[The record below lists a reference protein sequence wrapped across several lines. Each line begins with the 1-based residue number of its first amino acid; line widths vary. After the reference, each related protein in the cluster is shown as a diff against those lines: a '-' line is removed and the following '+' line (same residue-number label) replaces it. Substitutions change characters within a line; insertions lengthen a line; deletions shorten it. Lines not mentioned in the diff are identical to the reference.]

1 MKPLRP
7 QLRGL
12 IFKLTVFYVLLSL
25 PCLVLVETGILV
37 WEFNDL
43 MRGIEGGSLTRATQD
58 AAAELARTWPGA
70 DSQAQQYLATATEA
84 LVLRLQRPRGGLLQ
98 HDSYILTELSTEPLT
113 SAVLAGDGQL
123 LAIAPSNAGSRLQ
136 LPRPDSDEWRALVAG
151 RLVSIAESPYRIR
164 RALAPIAANGK
175 LDGYLLL
182 ELSLPVPWHR
192 FLLDASLEW
201 PIVLGYLL
209 VFGIAS
215 SFFLATWVTRRLNR
229 VARAATAWSR
239 GDFSDRIGDVSR
251 DELGHLS
258 NLLDAMALELK
269 DLLRSRAQLAT
280 LAERAR
286 LARDLHDTVKQ
297 KAFALSMQLA
307 GARRQL
313 GEHPASERVAQAE
326 KLGQQIQQELA
337 QILDELRAGDSALP
351 FAARLRVR
359 AQEWAQLSGMQLDL
373 DIGEIPALSTAQED
387 ALLRI
392 ADEALANVLRHS
404 GASRASLSLKRAGD
418 HAALAITDN
427 GRGTGD
433 EARPGM
439 GIANM
444 RERAAA
450 LPGGQFEFSSSAEQG
465 TRIDVRFLPS
475 GDRPRESSN
484 RARG

>member
-12 IFKLTVFYVLLSL
+12 IFKLTLFYVLLSL
-25 PCLVLVETGILV
+25 PCLVLVETGILA

-43 MRGIEGGSLTRATQD
+43 MSGIENGSLTRAAAD
-58 AAAELARTWPGA
+58 SAAELAHNWPDA
-70 DSQAQQYLATATEA
+70 DAPAQRYLATAAEA

-113 SAVLAGDGQL
+113 SAVLDRDCHV
-123 LAIAPSNAGSRLQ
+123 LATAPSSAAARLT
-136 LPRPDSDEWRALVAG
+136 LPLPDSDEWRALNAG
-151 RLVSIAESPYRIR
+151 QLVSVAESPYRIR
-164 RALAPIAANGK
+164 RALAPITVNGA
-175 LDGYLLL
+175 LGGYLLL

-192 FLLDASLEW
+192 FLLDLSLEW
-201 PIVLGYLL
+201 PVVLGYLL
-209 VFGIAS
+209 VFGVAS

-229 VARAATAWSR
+229 VARAASAWSQ
-239 GDFSDRIGDVSR
+239 GDFSDRIDDTSH

-258 NLLDAMALELK
+258 RQLDEMALELR

-313 GEHPASERVAQAE
+313 GEHAASERIAQAE
-326 KLGQQIQQELA
+326 KLSQQIQQELA
-337 QILDELRAGDSALP
+337 QILDELRAGDNALP
-351 FAARLRVR
+351 FTSRLRVR
-359 AQEWAQLSGMQLDL
+359 AQEWAQLSGMQLDV
-373 DIGEIPALSTAQED
+373 DIEEIPALSATQED
-387 ALLRI
+387 TLLRI

-404 GASRASLSLKRAGD
+404 GASGAEVKLRRAADSASL
-418 HAALAITDN
+418 AIVDN
-427 GRGTGD
+427 GRGAGE

-439 GIANM
+439 GLANM
-444 RERAAA
+444 RERAA
-450 LPGGQFEFSSSAEQG
+450 S
-465 TRIDVRFLPS
+465 LPS
-475 GDRPRESSN
+475 GRFEFTSGE
-484 RARG
+484 RGTRVCINFDIVENA

>member
-1 MKPLRP
+1 MKTFLRP

-12 IFKLTVFYVLLSL
+12 IFKLTLFYVLLSL
-25 PCLVLVETGILV
+25 PCLVLVETGILA

-43 MRGIEGGSLTRATQD
+43 MSGIEGGSLTSAAAD
-58 AAAELARTWPGA
+58 SAAELARTWPGA
-70 DSQAQQYLATATEA
+70 NAQPQQYLATAAEA

-113 SAVLAGDGQL
+113 SAVLDPSGRV
-123 LAIAPSNAGSRLQ
+123 LATAPSSAASRLA
-136 LPRPDSDEWRALVAG
+136 LPQPDSEQWRALISG
-151 RLVSIAESPYRIR
+151 QLVSVAESPYRIR
-164 RALAPIAANGK
+164 RALAPITTHGV

-192 FLLDASLEW
+192 FLLDLSLEW
-201 PIVLGYLL
+201 PVVLGYLL

-239 GDFSDRIGDVSR
+239 GDFTDRIGDTSR

-258 NLLDAMALELK
+258 NLLDEMALELR

-313 GEHPASERVAQAE
+313 GEHPAGERVAQAE

-351 FAARLRVR
+351 FAARLRAR
-359 AQEWAQLSGMQLDL
+359 AQEWAQLSGMQLDA
-373 DIGEIPALSTAQED
+373 DIEEIPALSAVQED
-387 ALLRI
+387 TLLRI

-404 GASRASLSLKRAGD
+404 GANRAGVSLRRVQRNVD
-418 HAALAITDN
+418 LSIVDN
-427 GRGTGD
+427 GRGTGED
-433 EARPGM
+433 ARPGM
-439 GIANM
+439 GLTNM
-444 RERAAA
+444 RERA
-450 LPGGQFEFSSSAEQG
+450 ES
-465 TRIDVRFLPS
+465 LPS
-475 GDRPRESSN
+475 GRFDFASGDGGTHVGIHFDIVEN
-484 RARG
+484 A

>member
-12 IFKLTVFYVLLSL
+12 IFKLTLFYVLLSL
-25 PCLVLVETGILV
+25 PCLVLVETGILAY
-37 WEFNDL
+37 EFNDL
-43 MRGIEGGSLTRATQD
+43 MRDIEGGSLTRATHD

-70 DSQAQQYLATATEA
+70 GAQSPQYLATAADA

-113 SAVLAGDGQL
+113 SAVLDRDGRV
-123 LAIAPSNAGSRLQ
+123 LAIAPASAAAHLH
-136 LPRPDSDEWRALVAG
+136 LPQTDADEWRTLVAG
-151 RLVSIAESPYRIR
+151 QLVGVAESPYRIR
-164 RALAPIAANGK
+164 RALAPIATNGT

-192 FLLDASLEW
+192 FLLDLSLEW

-229 VARAATAWSR
+229 VAQAATAWSR
-239 GDFSDRIGDVSR
+239 GDFADRIGDTSR

-313 GEHPASERVAQAE
+313 GEHPANERVAQAE

-337 QILDELRAGDSALP
+337 LILDELRAGDSDLP
-351 FAARLRVR
+351 FAARLRAR
-359 AQEWAQLSGMQLDL
+359 AQEWAQLSGMRLDVE
-373 DIGEIPALSTAQED
+373 IEEIPALSAAQED
-387 ALLRI
+387 TLLRI

-404 GASRASLSLKRAGD
+404 GANHAGVSLRRVQRNAELS
-418 HAALAITDN
+418 IVDN
-427 GRGTGD
+427 GRGAGD
-433 EARPGM
+433 DARPGM
-439 GIANM
+439 GISNM
-444 RERAAA
+444 RERAES
-450 LPGGQFEFSSSAEQG
+450 LPAGRFEFSSADGG
-465 TRIDVRFLPS
+465 TRVGIHFSTLERS
-475 GDRPRESSN
+475 
-484 RARG
+484 

>member
-1 MKPLRP
+1 MNPLRP

-12 IFKLTVFYVLLSL
+12 IFKLTLFYVLLSL
-25 PCLVLVETGILV
+25 PCLVLVETGILA

-43 MRGIEGGSLTRATQD
+43 MSGIESGALTRAAAD
-58 AAAELARTWPGA
+58 SAAELARTWPGA
-70 DSQAQQYLATATEA
+70 GAQAQQYLATAAEA
-84 LVLRLQRPRGGLLQ
+84 LGLRLQRPRGGLLQ

-113 SAVLAGDGQL
+113 SAVLGPDGRV
-123 LAIAPSNAGSRLQ
+123 LAIAPSSAAARLQ
-136 LPRPDSDEWRALVAG
+136 LPRPDSAEWRALTSG
-151 RLVSIAESPYRIR
+151 QLVSVAENPYRIR
-164 RALAPIAANGK
+164 RALAPISANGV
-175 LDGYLLL
+175 LYGYLLL

-192 FLLDASLEW
+192 FLLDLSLEW
-201 PIVLGYLL
+201 PVVLGYLL

-239 GDFSDRIGDVSR
+239 GDFTDRIGDTSH

-258 NLLDAMALELK
+258 NLLDAMALELR

-313 GEHPASERVAQAE
+313 GEHAAGERVAQAE

-351 FAARLRVR
+351 FATRLRAR
-359 AQEWAQLSGMQLDL
+359 AQEWAQLSGMQLDA
-373 DIGEIPALSTAQED
+373 DIEEIPALSAAQED
-387 ALLRI
+387 TLLRI

-404 GASRASLSLKRAGD
+404 GATRAGVSLRRVQRNID
-418 HAALAITDN
+418 LSIVDN
-427 GRGTGD
+427 GRGTAD
-433 EARPGM
+433 DARPGM
-439 GIANM
+439 GLANM
-444 RERAAA
+444 RERA
-450 LPGGQFEFSSSAEQG
+450 ES
-465 TRIDVRFLPS
+465 LPS
-475 GDRPRESSN
+475 GRFEFASGEGGTRVGIHFDIVEK
-484 RARG
+484 A